1 MHTHMKHEY
10 KTTRIWI
17 ETLRKLKRIAAD
29 SGETIVALLDRLAD
43 AELQPNDFERAAK
56 ALDELITLRYLRDDI
71 MDFNIVDD
79 ALRMIAQARRQNPR
93 YPITVALADYMREHG
108 YID

>member
-1 MHTHMKHEY
+1 MTEPKH
-10 KTTRIWI
+10 KTIKVWFNTY
-17 ETLRKLKRIAAD
+17 RKLKKLAAEKPE
-29 SGETIVALLDRLAD
+29 SLAALVDRLVSQEPSD
-43 AELQPNDFERAAK
+43 DFERATK
-56 ALDELITLRYLRDDI
+56 ALDELITLRYLRDNM

-79 ALRMIAQARRQNPR
+79 ALRMVAQARRHNPT